1 MFSVRDFVRV
11 YLDYYK
17 HGGVRYSLQNDVV
30 ILRAVESILQKQLE
44 TPDILLNE
52 IEVALSRRID
62 DLARQIE
69 LGQHAE
75 RLGERVLLRQIEEV
89 REPLQQIEEPLW
101 QIEELLRQ
109 IEERL
114 RQIEERLRQ
123 IGNRQSRRT
132 SRIDEFADQQAR
144 RNPELALLAH
154 LAAYL
159 ECKVAVDIGA
169 NIGDFSDGLL
179 EAGYT
184 VFAFEPYQPIYHKLT
199 ARFQDR
205 EHFTACDLAISATD
219 GTAKLNLAKEK
230 LASQTNED
238 PTLYNTLV
246 PHSMP
251 EGLEFSDAIE
261 VRVRSLES
269 LRRSA
274 QIPAELGVVK
284 IDTEGNELNVIQG
297 MGSSRAAVIMAEF
310 WSEGHV
316 FASTNTFNKL
326 PDLVAEMR
334 KRGRK
339 CHIAIYRL
347 ESLDKPRFISNA
359 VRAPEGSWGN
369 VLFFEDTLIFE
380 KALQW
385 CDMFL

>member
-1 MFSVRDFVRV
+1 MFSVRDLASV

-17 HGGVRYSLQNDVV
+17 HGGVRYSLQNDAA
-30 ILRAVESILQKQLE
+30 ILRAVQSIIQKQLK
-44 TPDILLNE
+44 TPEILLNE
-52 IEVALSRRID
+52 IEAVVRPIYELI
-62 DLARQIE
+62 QKIE
-69 LGQHAE
+69 LGQRAE
-75 RLGERVLLRQIEEV
+75 KQELQRQRGELHRQS
-89 REPLQQIEEPLW
+89 
-101 QIEELLRQ
+101 EELQRQ
-109 IEERL
+109 SEEL
-114 RQIEERLRQ
+114 HRQREELHRQ
-123 IGNRQSRRT
+123 IGNWQSLRI
-132 SRIDEFADQQAR
+132 SRNNEFTDQQMR

-159 ECKVAVDIGA
+159 ECNVAVDIGA
-169 NIGDFSDGLL
+169 NIGDFSEGLL

-184 VFAFEPYQPIYHKLT
+184 VFAFEPYQPIYYKLA

-205 EHFTACDLAISATD
+205 EQFTASNLAISAAD

-230 LASQTNED
+230 PVSETYEN

-251 EGLEFSDAIE
+251 EGLEFSE
-261 VRVRSLES
+261 VIDVPVRSLES
-269 LRRSA
+269 LQRSA
-274 QIPAELGVVK
+274 QIPAKLGVVK

-310 WSEGHV
+310 WGEGHV

-334 KRGRK
+334 KRGRR

-359 VRAPEGSWGN
+359 LRAPEGSWGN
-369 VLFFEDTLIFE
+369 ILFFEDTLIFE
-380 KALQW
+380 KALHW